1 MQLFV
6 PIFFCEVIGWLQ
18 SMNSPLLQDR
28 RLKSVDSTI
37 FPKST
42 LSAMHKAAVQSPL
55 VELREINS
63 LDMAESTE
71 SSATAAEMIGSGGL
85 GHEDDIFF
93 DTIGVQFHFET
104 FIRQLL
110 AHLVVPLF
118 PFIANVHGQVDRTI
132 LSKLGAWVSPVAVCV
147 MLIAYCMVPNS
158 NANHTMRGAY
168 IMPLVYFLQHRFVI
182 ALKYGSLSRTEYQK
196 FMDCTDKALCA
207 SYIDQMQLFLGW
219 YNLRPLV
226 VRFELAAASARIGAR
241 INEIDILIENPA
253 SSASA
258 QNQLRAWN
266 AFMRGHDVIDFNSQ
280 PCKQLRRRAD
290 GSYALSVYDF
300 CEGLLLHSTKADV
313 GKEIFGWVSELFNWI
328 NLAIPF
334 LLMLYYRDEATD
346 RDIVVQ
352 FWMVV
357 FYIWST
363 LLNLFYAK
371 IFFVLLYVA
380 VVDVLRQKSMFNDL
394 NNMIRLTDIMVTAEL
409 STGAK
414 SISAEEKRHSEMRVA
429 EILSIKPSVAADVS
443 KYTRFV
449 FEVHDRDSIASTA
462 GDGRADESA
471 SKRTSSPPP
480 TSTAA
485 ETPSLDSNAKRTSVL
500 GERIYKDNEY
510 HMLPRISFDE
520 SHNIVAWTHARLVMQ
535 NFGERFHFRLELYV
549 IAAMAMLVVMMALG
563 LLNLGLAQHRLEL
576 FFSPWFLQTLLSVSM
591 CIVFLV
597 VIMQTGACVNDT
609 LESHSQTMCSHA
621 LRLNR
626 KVEKVQ
632 LRLVDEKDESV
643 RRKLKLK
650 VEKLNDT
657 IEKLESMRAVI
668 DTNTQLKPFKI
679 FGFTAQSS
687 LTMSILTTA
696 LSFYGILFSMLSN
709 TEGQAL
715 AAVGA

>member
-1 MQLFV
+1 MMELKNMH
-6 PIFFCEVIGWLQ
+6 E
-18 SMNSPLLQDR
+18 QDR
-28 RLKSVDSTI
+28 R
-37 FPKST
+37 
-42 LSAMHKAAVQSPL
+42 
-55 VELREINS
+55 
-63 LDMAESTE
+63 ESTDTNV
-71 SSATAAEMIGSGGL
+71 TAAEMIGSGCL

-110 AHLVVPLF
+110 AHLILPFFPL
-118 PFIANVHGQVDRTI
+118 IVNVHGQVDKTI
-132 LSKLGAWVSPVAVCV
+132 LSLLAAWVAPVAVYT
-147 MLIAYCMVPNS
+147 MLIAYCMIPDS
-158 NANHTMRGAY
+158 DTNHTMRGAY

-182 ALKYGSLSRTEYQK
+182 AIKYGSLSRTEYRK
-196 FMDCTDKALCA
+196 FMECEDEALCA
-207 SYIDQMQLFLGW
+207 SYLDQMQLFLGW
-219 YNLRPLV
+219 FNLRPLV
-226 VRFELAAASARIGAR
+226 VRFELAAASARMGAR
-241 INEIDILIENPA
+241 INEIDILIEDPTN
-253 SSASA
+253 SASA

-266 AFMRGHDVIDFNSQ
+266 AFMRGHDVIDFDSQ

-313 GKEIFGWVSELFNWI
+313 GKEIFGWVSTLFNYI

-334 LLMLYYRDEATD
+334 LLMLYYRNEATD
-346 RDIVVQ
+346 HDAIVQ

-357 FYIWST
+357 FYLWST
-363 LLNLFYAK
+363 LLNFFYFN

-394 NNMIRLTDIMVTAEL
+394 NSMIRLTDIMVTAEL

-414 SISAEEKRHSEMRVA
+414 AISTEEKRHSEMRVA
-429 EILSIKPSVAADVS
+429 EILSIKPSVAADIS
-443 KYTRFV
+443 KYSRFV
-449 FEVHDRDSIASTA
+449 FEDPDSDSMSKTDNEARNGEPIVA
-462 GDGRADESA
+462 RATPAVTSALQDDSHSLES
-471 SKRTSSPPP
+471 
-480 TSTAA
+480 
-485 ETPSLDSNAKRTSVL
+485 DAKRTSVL

-535 NFGERFHFRLELYV
+535 NFGERFHFRLEMYV

-563 LLNLGLAQHRLEL
+563 LLNLGLSTHRQEL

-591 CIVFLV
+591 CIVFLI
-597 VIMQTGACVNDT
+597 VIMQAGACVNDT

-632 LRLVDEKDESV
+632 LRLLDEKDEGN

-650 VEKLNDT
+650 IEKLNDT
-657 IEKLESMRAVI
+657 IDKLEAMRAVI
-668 DTNTQLKPFKI
+668 ETNTQLKPFKI

-687 LTMSILTTA
+687 LTVSIVTTA
-696 LSFYGILFSMLSN
+696 VSFYGILVSLLSS

-715 AAVGA
+715 AAVGV